1 MSFESRLR
9 SETPRWVAEGIITA
23 EQAEKLHARHPESE
37 GSASRRFLAIV
48 SGLGAVLC
56 AIGVALIISA
66 NWQDIHRWVKIGAL
80 VTLLGGA
87 YGGGY
92 YLKWIRGDFPKLGD
106 ALLMAGCV
114 LLILGIA
121 LVSQI
126 FHLGGRP
133 GEAVLWWIAGIA
145 AVPFLARSHGA
156 FFVLLVAVYAWLVI
170 ESTAADSWLNLSTAT
185 YGGSEFSLPFV
196 ALCGSLVLY
205 WTSFLW
211 RGRARQFAPMQQAWP
226 MLVICV
232 AVYAAG
238 FAHKS
243 WWGRDTGLHLEP
255 ALVLVAL
262 VAIAGGLA
270 ARADWREWRFV
281 SPWLLLAGGAAM
293 VALMNPAGRDVR
305 VAASVLSWVALVV
318 LNVFMARAGLQLG
331 RPWLVNPA
339 IGFIAL
345 NLFTRYFDI
354 FATMLDQGLMFVVS
368 GVLVLGVGWFL
379 ERKRRA
385 LLAAMP
391 GRRTVPTARPESGN
405 GGAR

>member
-23 EQAEKLHARHPESE
+23 EQAEKLHARHPEPE
-37 GSASRRFLAIV
+37 GAASRRFLAIL

-56 AIGVALIISA
+56 AIGVALIIGA
-66 NWQDIHRWVKIGAL
+66 NWQDIHRWVKLGAL
-80 VTLLGGA
+80 VLLLVGA
-87 YGGGY
+87 HGGGY

-106 ALLMAGCV
+106 ALLMSGCV

-170 ESTAADSWLNLSTAT
+170 EATAPDGWLNLSRAT

-226 MLVICV
+226 LLVACI
-232 AVYAAG
+232 AIYAAG

-243 WWGRDTGLHLEP
+243 WWGRDHGLHLEP
-255 ALVLVAL
+255 ALVLTGLA
-262 VAIAGGLA
+262 AIAGAAA
-270 ARADWREWRFV
+270 ARANWREWRFL
-281 SPWLLLAGGAAM
+281 SPWLLLAAGAAL
-293 VALMNPAGRDVR
+293 VALANPAGHEVR
-305 VAASVLSWVALVV
+305 VAASVLSWIALVV

-331 RPWLVNPA
+331 RPWLVNLA
-339 IGFIAL
+339 IAFIAL
-345 NLFTRYFDI
+345 NLFTRYFDL
-354 FATMLDQGLMFVVS
+354 FASMLDQGLMFVVS

-385 LLAAMP
+385 LLATMSR
-391 GRRTVPTARPESGN
+391 GRSGVQRRGEN
-405 GGAR
+405 GGGP